1 MMKDPLFLLAAIIS
15 LCAVLAGG
23 WLGSIRT
30 PKVVPRTHEV
40 ETWAGAFGSIATG
53 AFFASAAVFL
63 T

>member
-1 MMKDPLFLLAAIIS
+1 MMDDPLFLLTAIIS

-30 PKVVPRTHEV
+30 PRVIPRMHEV
-40 ETWAGAFGSIATG
+40 EAWAGAFGSIATG
-53 AFFASAAVFL
+53 AFVASAAVFL